1 MPVRPSDVTKSVV
14 VLAVILLLLA
24 VATQIFTISGTLTSL
39 GVITPTPTPAPACA
53 PAPALEP
60 PVGTPIAAGT
70 HAGVVLNDCTNT
82 IDVFGCNG
90 TQPSALTHNTF
101 NNNKWSGWSAL
112 GGSFNYSPVA
122 VSRSPGNVS
131 VYVVGSDY
139 AVWKTTCAVGYESWI
154 GLGGNT
160 HHGTACCSMLPTRE
174 DVFITD
180 YSSGQVYQKYWNNG
194 TWSGWVSLGSPNST
208 AANSG
213 PGACTYASGQ
223 EAVFVQGNDGYTW
236 WRYWNGCSWSAWAS
250 LGGAQ
255 VGSTNHPSACGYNGK
270 IYLFS
275 TTVDNA
281 TAYTIYNGSSW
292 SAWTT
297 VPGVIMTSSPEVQ
310 ITPDGSTVHYFARG
324 NDEAI
329 WHRSYTTATGVWS
342 AWETIGGT
350 FP

>member
-14 VLAVILLLLA
+14 VLAVMLLLLA
-24 VATQIFTISGTLTSL
+24 VATQIFTISGTLASL

-53 PAPALEP
+53 PAPVLEP

-82 IDVFGCNG
+82 IDVFGCSG

-101 NNNKWSGWSAL
+101 NNNKWSGWSVL
-112 GGSFNYSPVA
+112 GGSFNYSPGA

-139 AVWKTTCAVGYESWI
+139 AVRQTTCAVGYESWI
-154 GLGGNT
+154 SLGGNT